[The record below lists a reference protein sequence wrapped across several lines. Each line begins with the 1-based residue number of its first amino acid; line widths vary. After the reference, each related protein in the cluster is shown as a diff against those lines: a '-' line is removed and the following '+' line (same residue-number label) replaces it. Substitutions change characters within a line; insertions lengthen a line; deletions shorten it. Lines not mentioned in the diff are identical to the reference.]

1 MNDKGYEQKTNVLK
15 CIIFSRFSKSSDTC
29 SWEKHIFQVP
39 YDTVKKQ
46 TRSLFKPQFAM
57 GTK

>member
-15 CIIFSRFSKSSDTC
+15 YIISSCFNKSRDTC

-46 TRSLFKPQFAM
+46 IRSLFKSQFAM
-57 GTK
+57 GAK